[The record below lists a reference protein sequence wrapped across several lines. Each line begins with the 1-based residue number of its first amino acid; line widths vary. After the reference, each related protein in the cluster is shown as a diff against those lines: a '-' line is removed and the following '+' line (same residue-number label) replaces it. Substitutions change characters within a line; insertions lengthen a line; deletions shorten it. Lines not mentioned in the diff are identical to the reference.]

1 MKRNVSS
8 GKYSKEMPTQFKQKM
23 KERKGKRRKGK
34 ERQGKERASMESKG
48 TRKENK
54 MKGKVKRNVRS

>member
-1 MKRNVSS
+1 MK
-8 GKYSKEMPTQFKQKM
+8 GI
-23 KERKGKRRKGK
+23 RKGK
-34 ERQGKERASMESKG
+34 ENMEKKGKERASMESKG